1 MLSSNKNKGILLIGV
16 LAVILLII
24 MYRMNSIDT
33 SQHSQNNNNSLPSKT
48 KTTEMT
54 DTQSSSNVEHNL
66 KHKIDT
72 LFVQHQ
78 LLENSSTAPSYI
90 NDQTIVFDVDQYID
104 EKGTSV
110 HNILKFDRVKN
121 KIENIY
127 QSKPN
132 ISIGSLVGI
141 NNVLYWVEY
150 PVYLEAVTPWEIKY
164 YSLITNERGTLRKGV
179 GEDFIN
185 PPVLFVENNQLSWI
199 EKKIHEKVVT
209 SEAIIHIP
217 DSNKNVVVGV
227 SHLNEKDKKKK
238 DGRFMLH
245 HRPVEEG
252 LLINQSVFKRV
263 NNKTVKSF
271 DLYFYP
277 YNNKTAPT
285 VIYPNSDEIIDFTA
299 NQEWLV
305 LCTYGKVQ
313 VINRKSG
320 QLQYEVLG
328 ESKELTF
335 DTPFIRGEF
344 LYYRYSTSQI
354 FKLNLDNGDK
364 EEVTSPRSTTS
375 KIFNSNQFL
384 GFAYNQSVNPNSD
397 NRVEFTVI
405 NTEAVD

>member
-1 MLSSNKNKGILLIGV
+1 MLSSNKNKVILLIGV
-16 LAVILLII
+16 LAIILLII
-24 MYRMNSIDT
+24 VYRMNRIET
-33 SQHSQNNNNSLPSKT
+33 PQYSQNNGNILPGR
-48 KTTEMT
+48 TEIT
-54 DTQSSSNVEHNL
+54 DTQSSSNVEYRS

-72 LFVQHQ
+72 LFVKHH
-78 LLENSSTAPSYI
+78 LLKNNSTAPSYI
-90 NDQTIVFDVDQYID
+90 DDRTIIFDVDQYID

-110 HNILKFDRVKN
+110 HNILKFDRDKN
-121 KIENIY
+121 KTENIY

-150 PVYLEAVTPWEIKY
+150 PIYLESVTPWEIKY
-164 YSLITNERGTLRKGV
+164 YSLITKEKGTLRKGV

-199 EKKIHEKVVT
+199 EKRIDEKVVT
-209 SEAIIHIP
+209 SEAIIYNP
-217 DSNKNVVVGV
+217 DSNKQAVVGV
-227 SHLNEKDKKKK
+227 SHLNEKDKNKK
-238 DGRFMLH
+238 DGQFMLH
-245 HRPVEEG
+245 HRPIEGG

-263 NNKTVKSF
+263 NNKTTKNF

-277 YNNKTAPT
+277 YNKKISPT
-285 VIYPNSDEIIDFTA
+285 VVYPNSNEIIDFTA

-320 QLQYEVLG
+320 KLQYEALG
-328 ESKELTF
+328 ESKEMTF

-344 LYYRYSTSQI
+344 LYYRYSTNQI
-354 FKLNLDNGDK
+354 FKLNLKNGVK
-364 EEVTSPRSTTS
+364 EEVTSPRSITS
-375 KIFNSNQFL
+375 KIFNSNHFL

-397 NRVEFTVI
+397 NRVEFTII
-405 NTEAVD
+405 NTASVD